1 MRRVAVFIVPLCLCG
16 CGGSAEAD
24 SRPTVVTGFY
34 PLAWAVEQVAGDE
47 FRVVNLTP
55 AGAEPHD
62 LELSPR
68 DVEAIRDADVVVYVG
83 RGFQPAVE
91 DAVAGRRGASLD
103 VSGEGG
109 DPHVWLDPLRFA
121 RIAKEIGAALGRE
134 EAGLH
139 LAVALEALDEEFL
152 SGLADCERRE
162 LVTAHA
168 AFGRLSA
175 RYGLSE
181 LSLAGR
187 SPEAEPSPKQLEQ
200 LVERV
205 RSSGAT
211 RVFAEPLVS
220 DRLAETIAREAEAE
234 VATLDPLEGLS
245 QEQLAAG
252 QDYLSVMRSNLAALR
267 EALGCR

>member
-1 MRRVAVFIVPLCLCG
+1 MRLLAVLIAPLCLCG
-16 CGGSAEAD
+16 CGGSAERD

-34 PLAWAVEQVAGDE
+34 PLAWAVERIAGAA
-47 FRVVNLTP
+47 FRVANLTP

-68 DVEAIRDADVVVYVG
+68 DVEAIRDAELVVYVG
-83 RGFQPAVE
+83 QGFQPAVE
-91 DAVAGRRGASLD
+91 HAVAGRRGGSLD
-103 VSGEGG
+103 VSGEEG

-121 RIAKEIGAALGRE
+121 RIAREMGAAVRRP
-134 EAGLH
+134 EAAAQ
-139 LAVALEALDEEFL
+139 LALELEALDLQFR
-152 SGLADCERRE
+152 SGLVGCERRE
-162 LVTAHA
+162 FVTTHA
-168 AFGRLSA
+168 AFGRLAA

-187 SPEAEPSPKQLEQ
+187 SPEAEPSPKELEQ

-205 RSSGAT
+205 QRSSAT
-211 RVFAEPLVS
+211 TVFAEPLVS
-220 DRLAETIAREAEAE
+220 DRLAEAVAREAGVE

-245 QEQLAAG
+245 KEQLELG
-252 QDYLSVMRSNLAALR
+252 EDYLSVMRSNLAELR